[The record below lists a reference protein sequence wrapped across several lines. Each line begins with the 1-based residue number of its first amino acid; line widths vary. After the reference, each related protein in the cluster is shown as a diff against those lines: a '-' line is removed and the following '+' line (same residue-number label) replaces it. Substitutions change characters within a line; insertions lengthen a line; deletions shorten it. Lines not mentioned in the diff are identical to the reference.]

1 MVAVVQSDLSVIS
14 GRHFGWC
21 IWLIDFMNKKD
32 LPEVVTYPDV
42 WAMETAW
49 PADKGSRRRKIV
61 RMDTQEWAQHMKI
74 FALYATPTRV
84 SVTEALSNQVCKTAQ
99 TVDVN

>member
-21 IWLIDFMNKKD
+21 IWLIDLMNKKD

-42 WAMETAW
+42 WAMENGLA
-49 PADKGSRRRKIV
+49 S
-61 RMDTQEWAQHMKI
+61 
-74 FALYATPTRV
+74 
-84 SVTEALSNQVCKTAQ
+84 
-99 TVDVN
+99 